1 MTILDNV
8 LQEEYDRSKRM
19 KEAMENE
26 LSQLPKGYIS
36 KKTINSKV
44 YFYLQRR
51 DGLKVVSSYIPLDE
65 LPEIEEQV
73 AKRKQIEESIKTIV
87 SNMKKIGRVIK

>member
-26 LSQLPKGYIS
+26 SSQLPNGYIS
-36 KKTINSKV
+36 KKIINKKV
-44 YFYLQRR
+44 YYYLQRR
-51 DGLKVVSSYIPLDE
+51 DGLKVLSSYIPLDE
-65 LPEIEEQV
+65 LPEIEAQV
-73 AKRKQIEESIKTIV
+73 ARRKQIEESIKTIDR
-87 SNMKKIGRVIK
+87 NMKKIKRVIK

>member
-26 LSQLPKGYIS
+26 LSQLPNGYIS
-36 KKTINSKV
+36 KKIINKKV
-44 YFYLQRR
+44 YYYLQRR
-51 DGLKVVSSYIPLDE
+51 DGLKVLSSYIPLDE
-65 LPEIEEQV
+65 LLEIEGQV
-73 AKRKQIEESIKTIV
+73 ARRKQIEESIKTIDR
-87 SNMKKIGRVIK
+87 NMEKIRRVTK